1 MKKSSAHGIHYS
13 EVNASPS
20 LTRPG
25 TMRLIRSNAKPN
37 LLKAEKNKRKRKAAA
52 EEKEN
57 NRLVITSNNNFNHN
71 IIYFYN
77 QKIRIQETIIY
88 RVLFFV

>member
-1 MKKSSAHGIHYS
+1 MKKSSVKVNCTQLISRGTTRFTWSNAP
-13 EVNASPS
+13 VNASPS

-37 LLKAEKNKRKRKAAA
+37 LLE
-52 EEKEN
+52 
-57 NRLVITSNNNFNHN
+57 
-71 IIYFYN
+71 
-77 QKIRIQETIIY
+77 IRIQETIIY